1 MSALQSASGK
11 GHAAEPETYDV
22 VVVGAG
28 FAGMYMLHRL
38 RQQGLSVRVYE
49 QGGDVGGTWY
59 WNRYPGARCDVPSL
73 YYSYTWHQDLQKE
86 WRWSEKY
93 AAQPEILRYANHVAD
108 RFDLRPLIAFETKV
122 VCAHFDEAQDR
133 WRITTN
139 RGDEL
144 WARWLVMATGCLSTP
159 RAPAIPG
166 VESYAGETYHTG
178 AWPHEGVDFT
188 GKTVAVI
195 GTGSSAI
202 QSIPQIAAQARHVT
216 VFQRTP
222 NFSIPARNT
231 PLTDKDVEDFWKLYP
246 DYIAMVKGPGMGF
259 GGASAEMPIP
269 DDEAQRQ
276 RYEELWGIGGAG
288 FLSAWGNLLTD
299 MKVNDRAAQFVRDKI
314 AEVVKDPQTA
324 RRLQPRDHP
333 LGTKRICVDI
343 DYFETYNR
351 PNVTLVNLRETP
363 IEAIEPA
370 GVRTSE
376 QAYPVDAIVF
386 ATGFDALTGTLLAID
401 IKGAGG
407 KPLKDAW
414 AEGPKAYLGLAIA
427 GFPNMFLITGPGSP
441 SVLSNMIN
449 SIEQHVEWVADCIRY
464 MRDNG
469 FSRIA
474 ADDETQ
480 ETWVEHVRRVA
491 DKTLFPRA
499 ASWYMGANIPGKPRV
514 FMPYIGFGY
523 RTKCNDVAEA
533 GYEGFALSAGSEARE
548 AQHADA
554 AG

>member
-1 MSALQSASGK
+1 VADGSRFERAPKRGEIDA
-11 GHAAEPETYDV
+11 

-28 FAGMYMLHRL
+28 FGGMYMLHKL
-38 RQQGLSVRVYE
+38 RELGVSVQGFE
-49 QGGDVGGTWY
+49 AGTDVGGTWY
-59 WNRYPGARCDVPSL
+59 WNRYPGARCDIPSL
-73 YYSYTWHQDLQKE
+73 FYSYTWDEALQKE
-86 WRWSEKY
+86 WRWTEKY
-93 AAQPEILRYANHVAD
+93 AAQPEILAYAGHVAD
-108 RFDLRPLIAFETKV
+108 RFDLRGLIAFETRV
-122 VCAHFDEAQDR
+122 LSATFDEAADR
-133 WRITTN
+133 WTIVTD

-144 WARWLVMATGCLSTP
+144 STRWLVMATGCLSTP

-166 VESYAGETYHTG
+166 VESFAGETYHTG

-195 GTGSSAI
+195 GTGSSGI
-202 QSIPQIAAQARHVT
+202 QSIPQIAAQAEHVT

-231 PLTDKDVEDFWKLYP
+231 PLTEQDIAAFWAMYP
-246 DYIAMVKGPGMGF
+246 DYMAMIKGPGLGF
-259 GGASAEMPIP
+259 GGGSAELPIP

-276 RYEELWGIGGAG
+276 RYEELWAIGGAG
-288 FLSAWGNLLTD
+288 FLAAWGNLLTSVE
-299 MKVNDRAAQFVRDKI
+299 VNDRAASFVRDKI
-314 AEVVKDPQTA
+314 AGTVKDPDTA

-363 IEAIEPA
+363 IEAITA
-370 GVRTSE
+370 GAVRTSE
-376 QAYPVDAIVF
+376 GTYAVDALVF
-386 ATGFDALTGTLLAID
+386 ATGFDAMTGALLAID
-401 IKGAGG
+401 IKGADGA
-407 KPLKDAW
+407 DFRAAW
-414 AEGPKAYLGLAIA
+414 AEGPKAYLGLAVA

-449 SIEQHVEWVADCIRY
+449 SIEQHVEWITDCVSH
-464 MRDNG
+464 MRVHG

-474 ADDETQ
+474 ADQETQ
-480 ETWVEHVRRVA
+480 EAWVAHVRRVA

-514 FMPYIGFGY
+514 FMPYIGAGY
-523 RTKCNDVAEA
+523 RKKCADVAAA
-533 GYEGFALSAGSEARE
+533 GYEGFVLAKEPS
-548 AQHADA
+548 HVDA
-554 AG
+554 T